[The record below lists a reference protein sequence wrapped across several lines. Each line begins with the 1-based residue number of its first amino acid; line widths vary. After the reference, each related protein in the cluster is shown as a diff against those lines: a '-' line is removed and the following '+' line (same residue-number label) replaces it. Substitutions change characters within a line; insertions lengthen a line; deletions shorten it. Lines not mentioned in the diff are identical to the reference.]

1 MLSSR
6 LVKEKAKALGF
17 SACGIAPVEEAKSEA
32 DYLAQWL
39 AAGCHAGMTYMENHR
54 AIRLNPAQLLEGA
67 KSVISVALNYY
78 PKQKRDTNLSFKD
91 NFPRI
96 FGDKAYEAY
105 ERYREIYKSIAAS
118 RIIAFPSAKEVIEFF
133 KSRGIILMIVTNKE
147 RCLLEYE
154 LPLLYKKEDFAKIV
168 CGHEAPRDKP
178 HGDQALFALKGFINR
193 EEISPET
200 VWIVGDSPQ
209 DSNSAL
215 EINALPIRIN
225 RSIWGDEGQKE
236 DKIVYFSGF
245 PEFLSALKL
254 AKN

>member
-1 MLSSR
+1 MTQLDISKLRAVLFDWDNTLAESRSS
-6 LVKEKAKALGF
+6 LVIAVNRVLKEYHL
-17 SACGIAPVEEAKSEA
+17 PEWE
-32 DYLAQWL
+32 
-39 AAGCHAGMTYMENHR
+39 
-54 AIRLNPAQLLEGA
+54 
-67 KSVISVALNYY
+67 IS
-78 PKQKRDTNLSFKD
+78 KQKRDTNLSFKD

>member
-1 MLSSR
+1 MTQLDISKLRAVLFDWDNTLAESRSS
-6 LVKEKAKALGF
+6 LVIAVNRVLKEYHL
-17 SACGIAPVEEAKSEA
+17 PEWE
-32 DYLAQWL
+32 
-39 AAGCHAGMTYMENHR
+39 
-54 AIRLNPAQLLEGA
+54 
-67 KSVISVALNYY
+67 IS
-78 PKQKRDTNLSFKD
+78 KQKRDTNLSFKD

-118 RIIAFPSAKEVIEFF
+118 RITAFPSAKEVIEFF
-133 KSRGIILMIVTNKE
+133 KSRGITVMIVTNKE

-154 LPLLYKKEDFAKIV
+154 LPLLYKKKDFAKIV

-225 RSIWGDEGQKE
+225 QSIWGDEGQKE

>member
-1 MLSSR
+1 MTQLDISKLRAVLFDWDNTLAESRSS
-6 LVKEKAKALGF
+6 LVIAVNRVLKEYHL
-17 SACGIAPVEEAKSEA
+17 PEWE
-32 DYLAQWL
+32 
-39 AAGCHAGMTYMENHR
+39 
-54 AIRLNPAQLLEGA
+54 
-67 KSVISVALNYY
+67 IS
-78 PKQKRDTNLSFKD
+78 KQKRDTNLSFKD

-133 KSRGIILMIVTNKE
+133 KSRDITVMIVTNKE

-154 LPLLYKKEDFAKIV
+154 LPLLYRKEDFAKIV

-200 VWIVGDSPQ
+200 VWIIGDSPQ

-225 RSIWGDEGQKE
+225 QSIWGDEGQKE

>member
-1 MLSSR
+1 MTQLDISKLRAVLFDWDNTLAESRSS
-6 LVKEKAKALGF
+6 LVIAVNRVLKEYHL
-17 SACGIAPVEEAKSEA
+17 PEWE
-32 DYLAQWL
+32 
-39 AAGCHAGMTYMENHR
+39 
-54 AIRLNPAQLLEGA
+54 
-67 KSVISVALNYY
+67 IS
-78 PKQKRDTNLSFKD
+78 KQKRDTNLSFKD

-225 RSIWGDEGQKE
+225 RSIWGDEGQRE

>member
-1 MLSSR
+1 MTQLDISKLRAVLFDWDNTLAESRSS
-6 LVKEKAKALGF
+6 LVIAVNRVLKEYHL
-17 SACGIAPVEEAKSEA
+17 PEWE
-32 DYLAQWL
+32 
-39 AAGCHAGMTYMENHR
+39 
-54 AIRLNPAQLLEGA
+54 
-67 KSVISVALNYY
+67 IS
-78 PKQKRDTNLSFKD
+78 KQKRDTNLSFKD

-154 LPLLYKKEDFAKIV
+154 LPLLYRKEDFAKIV

-225 RSIWGDEGQKE
+225 QSIWGDEGQKE

>member
-1 MLSSR
+1 MTQLDISKLRAVLFDWDNTLAESRSS
-6 LVKEKAKALGF
+6 LVIAVNRVLKEYHL
-17 SACGIAPVEEAKSEA
+17 PEWE
-32 DYLAQWL
+32 
-39 AAGCHAGMTYMENHR
+39 
-54 AIRLNPAQLLEGA
+54 
-67 KSVISVALNYY
+67 IS
-78 PKQKRDTNLSFKD
+78 KQKRDTNLSFKD

-154 LPLLYKKEDFAKIV
+154 LPLLYKKKDFAKIV

-225 RSIWGDEGQKE
+225 QSIWGDEGQKE

>member
-1 MLSSR
+1 MTQLDISKLRAVLFDWDNTLAESRSS
-6 LVKEKAKALGF
+6 LVIAVNRVLKEYHL
-17 SACGIAPVEEAKSEA
+17 PEWE
-32 DYLAQWL
+32 
-39 AAGCHAGMTYMENHR
+39 
-54 AIRLNPAQLLEGA
+54 
-67 KSVISVALNYY
+67 IS
-78 PKQKRDTNLSFKD
+78 KQKRDTNLSFKD

-96 FGDKAYEAY
+96 FGDKAHEAY
-105 ERYREIYKSIAAS
+105 ERYREIYKGIAAS
-118 RIIAFPSAKEVIEFF
+118 RITAFPSAKEVIEFF
-133 KSRGIILMIVTNKE
+133 KSRDITVMIVTNKE

-154 LPLLYKKEDFAKIV
+154 LPLLYRKEDFAKIV

-200 VWIVGDSPQ
+200 VWIIGDSPQ

-225 RSIWGDEGQKE
+225 QSIWGDEGQRE

>member
-1 MLSSR
+1 MTQLDISKLRAVLFDWDNTLAESRSS
-6 LVKEKAKALGF
+6 LVIAVNRVLKEYHL
-17 SACGIAPVEEAKSEA
+17 PEWE
-32 DYLAQWL
+32 
-39 AAGCHAGMTYMENHR
+39 
-54 AIRLNPAQLLEGA
+54 
-67 KSVISVALNYY
+67 IS
-78 PKQKRDTNLSFKD
+78 KQKRDTNLSFKD

-154 LPLLYKKEDFAKIV
+154 LPLLYKKKDFAKIV